1 MLRPPASSIPQNRPT
16 GAGGSAFTGRR
27 LLAVLDDALSA
38 VHLPAGARPWASVH
52 RRSLPRCRDVRPRS
66 GVLLRAQG
74 SLVGEDKLTLGAY
87 LLSTAS
93 QMARNARSA
102 NYSRQNAGA
111 TGPPCQTNPISL
123 LLLFARC
130 EVCIFF
136 APANFAVQTLACTS
150 ARLSFLEPWESRI
163 SDRQRSRGVG
173 QDSGPS
179 LSVLWRPCRKS
190 SSPCSFDA
198 P

>member
-102 NYSRQNAGA
+102 NYSRQNSSA
-111 TGPPCQTNPISL
+111 TGPPCQRHPISL

-130 EVCIFF
+130 EVCMYFG
-136 APANFAVQTLACTS
+136 PANACLYISKIELLGALGVTDLRPPTI
-150 ARLSFLEPWESRI
+150 AWCWPRLGAIP
-163 SDRQRSRGVG
+163 VG
-173 QDSGPS
+173 LVAA
-179 LSVLWRPCRKS
+179 LSQIIIPVL
-190 SSPCSFDA
+190 F
-198 P
+198 